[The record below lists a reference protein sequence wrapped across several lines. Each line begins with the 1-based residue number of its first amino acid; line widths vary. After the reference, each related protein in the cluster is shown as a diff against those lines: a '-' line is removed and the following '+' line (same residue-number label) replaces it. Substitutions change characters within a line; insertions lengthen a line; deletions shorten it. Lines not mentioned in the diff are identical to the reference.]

1 MGKRKRIDGCRAGE
15 KLSDWEIA
23 QIKEMAKN
31 RIPQRDIAKALS
43 RGYSTISAVLNGD
56 KKAVK
61 EGCFNPYERMF

>member
-1 MGKRKRIDGCRAGE
+1 MGRRKREDGCRAGE
-15 KLSDWEIA
+15 KLSEQEIA

-31 RIPQRDIAKALS
+31 KVPQRDIAKELR

-56 KKAVK
+56 KKAVA